1 MTTMK
6 KMKTNSTET
15 TREKIIRDLAERIER
30 RAVERFAVKSENV
43 KKRLIDVMRSCWP
56 NSGDATLAVIGARIL
71 SGGGA
76 DEIAIL
82 AEVRELNKNI
92 VPGETPTVP
101 YPGDRA

>member
-1 MTTMK
+1 MTTVK
-6 KMKTNSTET
+6 KVKMNSTET

-43 KKRLIDVMRSCWP
+43 KERLIDVMRSCWP

-71 SGGGA
+71 SGG

>member
-1 MTTMK
+1 MTTVK
-6 KMKTNSTET
+6 KVKNSTET

-43 KKRLIDVMRSCWP
+43 KERLIDVMRSCWP
-56 NSGDATLAVIGARIL
+56 NSGD
-71 SGGGA
+71 
-76 DEIAIL
+76 AIL